1 MALTTLQSI
10 DAEIKQLEAQKKLV
24 EKRDSE
30 VPKAIEVLQRYA
42 KVLTP
47 AQRRKLAK
55 ISGSELGVEAAKA
68 PARAAR
74 ARKIGRVAPKYRLP
88 TGETWTGRG
97 RTPVAFA
104 AWEKGA
110 EGKAWRKTNEGG
122 RFPAIDGTSVKASA
136 SIASTKASRGAAKKT
151 GKKAAK
157 KATRPAKKAAGQ

>member
-1 MALTTLQSI
+1 MTLTTLQSI

-30 VPKAIEVLQRYA
+30 VPKAIEILQRYA

-55 ISGSELGVEAAKA
+55 ISGSELGAEAAKA
-68 PARAAR
+68 PARTSR
-74 ARKIGRVAPKYRLP
+74 ARKGGRVAPKYRLP

-97 RTPVAFA
+97 RTPVAFV

-110 EGKAWRKTNEGG
+110 EGKAWRKANEGG
-122 RFPAIDGTSVKASA
+122 RFPAIDGAPAKPSA
-136 SIASTKASRGAAKKT
+136 RTASTKASRGAAGKT
-151 GKKAAK
+151 AKKAAK
-157 KATRPAKKAAGQ
+157 KTSRPAKKAAGR

>member
-55 ISGSELGVEAAKA
+55 ISGSGLDADAKA
-68 PARAAR
+68 PARASR
-74 ARKIGRVAPKYRLP
+74 ARKIGKVAPKYRLP

-97 RTPVAFA
+97 RTPIAFV
-104 AWEKGA
+104 AWETGA
-110 EGKAWRKTNEGG
+110 EGKAWRKTNKGG
-122 RFPAIDGTSVKASA
+122 RFPAIDGASA
-136 SIASTKASRGAAKKT
+136 KTPTSAVSTKASRGAAKKI

-157 KATRPAKKAAGQ
+157 KAARPAKKAAGQ

>member
-24 EKRDSE
+24 EKRDFE

-42 KVLTP
+42 RVLTP

-55 ISGSELGVEAAKA
+55 IFGSELGVETANV

-110 EGKAWRKTNEGG
+110 EGKAWRKANEGA
-122 RFPAIDGTSVKASA
+122 RFPAIDGTPVKAPA
-136 SIASTKASRGAAKKT
+136 STATTKASRGAAKKT
-151 GKKAAK
+151 GKKAAQ
-157 KATRPAKKAAGQ
+157 KATRPAKKTAGQ

>member
-42 KVLTP
+42 RVLTP

-55 ISGSELGVEAAKA
+55 ISGSELDAEAAKA
-68 PARAAR
+68 PARASR

-88 TGETWTGRG
+88 TGDTWTGRG
-97 RTPVAFA
+97 RTPIAFA

-110 EGKAWRKTNEGG
+110 EGKAWRKTNKGE
-122 RFPAIDGTSVKASA
+122 RFPAIDEVSARSSASA
-136 SIASTKASRGAAKKT
+136 ASTKASRGAAKKI
-151 GKKAAK
+151 GKKATK
-157 KATRPAKKAAGQ
+157 KVARPAKKTAGQ

>member
-1 MALTTLQSI
+1 M
-10 DAEIKQLEAQKKLV
+10 EAQKKLV

-42 KVLTP
+42 EVLTP

-55 ISGSELGVEAAKA
+55 ISGSELDSEAAKA

-74 ARKIGRVAPKYRLP
+74 ARKVGRVAPKYCLP
-88 TGETWTGRG
+88 TGEIWTGRG

-122 RFPAIDGTSVKASA
+122 RFPAIDGASVKAPA
-136 SIASTKASRGAAKKT
+136 STASTKASRGAAKKT
-151 GKKAAK
+151 GTKATKKAA
-157 KATRPAKKAAGQ
+157 RPAKKAAGK

>member
-30 VPKAIEVLQRYA
+30 VPKAIDVLQRYA

-55 ISGSELGVEAAKA
+55 ISGSELDADAAKA
-68 PARAAR
+68 SARASR
-74 ARKIGRVAPKYRLP
+74 ARKIGKVAPKYRLP

-97 RTPVAFA
+97 RTPIAFV
-104 AWEKGA
+104 AWETGA
-110 EGKAWRKTNEGG
+110 EGKAWRKTNKGG
-122 RFPAIDGTSVKASA
+122 RFPGIDGASA
-136 SIASTKASRGAAKKT
+136 KTPASAVSTKASRGAVKKI
-151 GKKAAK
+151 GKKAA
-157 KATRPAKKAAGQ
+157 RPAKKTASK